1 MILKASQ
8 RSGARQLAAHLLK
21 MTENEHVEVHE
32 VKGFVSDRL
41 DYALEEIYAVSRGT
55 KCKQFMFS
63 LSLNPPEDES
73 VPIDAF
79 EAAIEKIEEKLGLTG
94 QPRVIV
100 FHEKHGRR
108 HAHCVWSRIK
118 SDTMTAINLPHFKLK
133 LTDVSKRLY
142 LEHGWKMP
150 AGFLDKN
157 NRNPLNFTLAEWQQ
171 AKRKG
176 DDPKTVKATFQGCW
190 QKSDN
195 KNSFAKALEENG
207 YYLARGDK
215 RGFVAVDWRGE
226 VYSLSKWIGIRTNEL
241 KNRLGNMQEMPSVV
255 EAQTTVAKRMT
266 QKLDG
271 FIQEVAAQKKKDAA
285 PLIQARQEMVKRHQ
299 EERKAHQQAQ
309 EKRWQ
314 DEIRQR
320 AERLPKGLA
329 ALWQRLTGKYQRIRA
344 INERKTALSLKR
356 DREQAQAVIDKQLL
370 ERRSLHL
377 SVLNIR
383 KKSLETLSALKN
395 ESVKYENPRLPE
407 PKAPTPTRPM
417 GFYTRLKPHNTL

>member
-1 MILKASQ
+1 
-8 RSGARQLAAHLLK
+8 
-21 MTENEHVEVHE
+21 
-32 VKGFVSDRL
+32 
-41 DYALEEIYAVSRGT
+41 
-55 KCKQFMFS
+55 MFS
-63 LSLNPPEDES
+63 LSLNPPENES

-79 EAAIEKIEEKLGLTG
+79 EAAIEQIEEKLGLTG

-133 LTDVSKRLY
+133 LTDVSKQLY

-150 AGFLDKN
+150 AGFLDKK

-171 AKRKG
+171 AKRKS

-190 QKSDN
+190 QKSDS
-195 KNSFAKALEENG
+195 KKAFAQALEENG
-207 YYLARGDK
+207 YYLAHGDK

-226 VYSLSKWIGIRTNEL
+226 VYSLSKWVGVRTKEL
-241 KNRLGNMQEMPSVV
+241 KTRLGDMQEMPSVI
-255 EAQTTVAKRMT
+255 EAQAAIAKCMT

-285 PLIQARQEMVKRHQ
+285 PLIQARQEMVTRHQ
-299 EERKAHQQAQ
+299 EERQALKNAL

-314 DEIRQR
+314 EETRQR

-344 INERKTALSLKR
+344 INERKTALCLAR
-356 DREQAQAVIDKQLL
+356 HREQAQAVIDKQLI
-370 ERRSLHL
+370 ERQALHQKL
-377 SVLNIR
+377 SGILN
-383 KKSLETLSALKN
+383 
-395 ESVKYENPRLPE
+395 
-407 PKAPTPTRPM
+407 PTRFRSRIIKQDIIRFAALTSQEP
-417 GFYTRLKPHNTL
+417 N